1 MVLNRI
7 HKKINPNPEILIPTV
22 VGVMSRYYI
31 TLTSKNIQISYLYMT
46 GVLII
51 VTAVPLSV
59 SIQFRGHLFTV
70 LTFVRKNTDVS
81 SVSRRAVIRRV
92 RANK

>member
-1 MVLNRI
+1 
-7 HKKINPNPEILIPTV
+7 
-22 VGVMSRYYI
+22 MSRYYI
-31 TLTSKNIQISYLYMT
+31 NLTSKNIQISYQHMT

-51 VTAVPLSV
+51 VTTVPLSV
-59 SIQFRGHLFTV
+59 RYPVPGTDLFTA
-70 LTFVRKNTDVS
+70 LNFVRKNTDVS